1 MLATGNAQHAH
12 SAIVLEAVQQ
22 LGGDEEVLRSMF
34 LAGDV
39 NDAGVDHAL
48 VARVH
53 ALVDLVDDAERR
65 AREGLQRHEVE
76 DCGHSPLASG
86 LPVRVQ
92 DGEGFRF
99 AAWMVGVN
107 FGVRCRMGGKGVGG
121 AGMEEKGRE
130 GKKDEGRTGI

>member
-1 MLATGNAQHAH
+1 
-12 SAIVLEAVQQ
+12 
-22 LGGDEEVLRSMF
+22 MF

-39 NDAGVDHAL
+39 NHAGVDHAL

-65 AREGLQRHEVE
+65 TCEGLQRHEVE
-76 DCGHSPLASG
+76 DCGHSPLAAG

-92 DGEGFRF
+92 NGEGFRF

-107 FGVRCRMGGKGVGG
+107 FGVRCRMGGEGVGG
-121 AGMEEKGRE
+121 RGPGMEGKGRE